1 VNHQRTENDSE
12 YAVQVHGD
20 FSYGVAPVKDKAEKD
35 ELISKLK
42 EADKKL
48 KEEADKKRWSVSKFI
63 EKLQIQRD
71 KQYEIELKPRSLNDI
86 IALSDIHLDIK
97 KGDLVIV
104 IGKIQA
110 GKTSLL
116 KAMVGEM
123 LNIPASEVDFIG
135 DKSRKI
141 GEGE

>member
-1 VNHQRTENDSE
+1 M
-12 YAVQVHGD
+12 QVHGD

-48 KEEADKKRWSVSKFI
+48 KEEADKKRWAVSKFL

-123 LNIPASEVDFIG
+123 LNITASEVKFAG
-135 DKSRKI
+135 DKTR
-141 GEGE
+141 

>member
-1 VNHQRTENDSE
+1 
-12 YAVQVHGD
+12 VQVHGD

-48 KEEADKKRWSVSKFI
+48 KEEADKKRWAVSKFI

-71 KQYEIELKPRSLNDI
+71 KHYEIDLKPRSLNDI

-116 KAMVGEM
+116 KALVGEM
-123 LNIPASEVDFIG
+123 LNIPDSEVKFAG
-135 DKSRKI
+135 DKTR
-141 GEGE
+141 